1 MLLFHNI
8 YIESSPPPSLIFSLY
23 FHFHTYL
30 WYIIFYMFYCFVYNL
45 FYLNCCVILY
55 IFSCNSHPLFI
66 WHSNLT
72 QSMCNIS
79 DQQVYA
85 LPRAKH
91 NFAMLTHTNK
101 RLTFSINFLKCIYYL
116 SIILMLITL
125 TS

>member
-1 MLLFHNI
+1 
-8 YIESSPPPSLIFSLY
+8 
-23 FHFHTYL
+23 
-30 WYIIFYMFYCFVYNL
+30 MFYCIVYNL

-91 NFAMLTHTNK
+91 NFAMLTHYQFFKMYLLFINNLNVNNVNIMIHK
-101 RLTFSINFLKCIYYL
+101 QNEFMDNVGLTEDNSLVKLYIF
-116 SIILMLITL
+116 
-125 TS
+125 

>member
-1 MLLFHNI
+1 MVPHPL
-8 YIESSPPPSLIFSLY
+8 SY
-23 FHFHTYL
+23 FHYMSISTHTCDL
-30 WYIIFYMFYCFVYNL
+30 LHIIFYMFYCIVYNL
-45 FYLNCCVILY
+45 FCLNCCVILY

-91 NFAMLTHTNK
+91 NFAMLTHTNT